1 MRFDKHTLC
10 VLLMFFYSALQSQ
23 SLVIPLSDTLS
34 VNKVIK
40 QYFIGKGVGKV
51 SNIKFRGDTA
61 GVGIFM
67 EPTGVLGI
75 KEGLLLTTGIA
86 EQMVGPN
93 SRPNAGA
100 NLGGYFFS
108 DEHLIANSN
117 LCDGISIEFDFVPN
131 FDSICFDF
139 VFGSDEYPEFVG
151 KEFNDLFGFYVW
163 EKSSTGKPENIAVLP
178 NKTYINVNSINQKVN
193 SDWYI
198 DNNQFGMQG
207 RQVTEW
213 DGYTRLVTTGRRVK
227 PGVVYK
233 MKMVITDITDCEY
246 DSGILLRMHSF
257 RSLPMKSKPIKRN
270 YYFNFEYNEAFL
282 DEAEKL
288 RLNRMAD
295 SLSLFHFDSIIVFG
309 HTDSVGNADYNYQLS
324 LSRALGISQVLQAK
338 LNTKV
343 VAKGMGNKRPLAD
356 NKTHKGRALNRRVEI
371 IYYQK
376 PE

>member
-1 MRFDKHTLC
+1 MNLDRHTLC
-10 VLLMFFYSALQSQ
+10 FCLLFFYSALQSQ
-23 SLVIPLSDTLS
+23 SLVVPLSDTLS
-34 VNKVIK
+34 VSKIIK
-40 QYFIGKGVGKV
+40 QYFVGKGVGKV

-108 DEHLIANSN
+108 DEHLIARSN
-117 LCDGISIEFDFVPN
+117 LCDGISIEFDFVPY

-151 KEFNDLFGFYVW
+151 KEFNDLFGFYIW
-163 EKSSTGKPENIAVLP
+163 EKSSTRKPENIAVLP

-198 DNNQFGMQG
+198 DNTQYGMNG

-213 DGYTRLVTTGRRVK
+213 DGYTRLITTGRKVK

-233 MKMVITDITDCEY
+233 MKMIITDITDCEY

-257 RSLPMKSKPIKRN
+257 RSLPVKMKPIKRR
-270 YYFNFEYNEAFL
+270 YDFNFENNESIL
-282 DEAEKL
+282 DEAGKI
-288 RLNRMAD
+288 RLARMAD
-295 SLSLFHFDSIIVFG
+295 SLSQFKFDSIIVIG
-309 HTDSVGNADYNYQLS
+309 HTDSVGSADYNYNLS
-324 LSRALGISQVLQAK
+324 LNRANGISQVLQAK

-343 VAKGMGNKRPLAD
+343 VAKGMGNKRPLAG
-356 NKTHKGRALNRRVEI
+356 NNTSKGRALNRRVEI

>member
-1 MRFDKHTLC
+1 MRFDKY
-10 VLLMFFYSALQSQ
+10 FFSVFVFFSCIVSHAQSV
-23 SLVIPLSDTLS
+23 VIPLSDTLS
-34 VNKVIK
+34 VAKIIK
-40 QYFIGKGVGKV
+40 QYFVGKGIGKV
-51 SNIKFRGDTA
+51 SNINFKGDTA
-61 GVGIFM
+61 GVGIFI
-67 EPTGVLGI
+67 ESQNIIGI

-198 DNNQFGMQG
+198 ENTQFGMQG

-213 DGYTRLVTTGRRVK
+213 DGYTRLITTGRKVK

-233 MKMVITDITDCEY
+233 MKMIITDITDCEY

-257 RSLPMKSKPIKRN
+257 RSLPVKMKPIKRR
-270 YYFNFEYNEAFL
+270 YYFNFENNEPTL
-282 DEAEKL
+282 DEAGKI
-288 RLNRMAD
+288 RLAQMAD
-295 SLSLFHFDSIIVFG
+295 SLSQFRFDSIIVFG